1 MRGGEFLIRTEDQ
14 PVWTPEQLNEEQ
26 RLVAEMCKEFLD
38 REVFPNLDR
47 IDEQEEGLMA
57 TLLDKAGQLGMLGLT
72 IPEEYGGAGRDFNT
86 ATVMTDVIGQ
96 GHSFPVSLLAHTGIG
111 SLPILYFGTEEQKK
125 KYLPRLATGELK
137 SCYCLTEPHAGS
149 DALSIKTVAQP
160 TENGYLLNGQKIWIT
175 NSGFADLFIVFAKV
189 AGEHFTAFI
198 VEKAFG
204 GVSLGKEEKK
214 MGIKGSSTRQ
224 VYFDN
229 CPVPRENVLGE
240 VGRGHLVALN
250 VLNIGRFKLA
260 AACVGAARRA
270 FNLAVGY
277 ARERVQFGKPI
288 VEFGAIKEKIAQMVA
303 RLYGVESA
311 VYRVSDMIREA
322 EQEAKQKGNSAQ
334 AMMHA
339 TREYAV
345 EAALLKVAGSEML
358 DYVVDEAVQ
367 IYGGYGYSEEYPVAR
382 AYRDSRINRIFEGTN
397 EINRLSSVALLMRK
411 ALAGELDLLTPIQQA
426 QKELTALPATQES
439 IDFGSG
445 EGLRRAIANMKK
457 ALLLLSGA
465 LVSRYGEKLAEE
477 QEVVLRLSDMMSAIL
492 LAESAAL
499 RAKGNSATAAR
510 VHLLLAGLL
519 TYEQVRVFWRAFEE
533 VCWSAVEGDTQK
545 MLLMAGRRLLRVPEF
560 NVVEAQRQVCEAL
573 LKKGV
578 YPFGGIV

>member
-1 MRGGEFLIRTEDQ
+1 M
-14 PVWTPEQLNEEQ
+14 WTPEQLNEEQ
-26 RLVAEMCKEFLD
+26 KLVAEMCQEFLD

-47 IDEQEEGLMA
+47 IDEQEEGLMEK
-57 TLLDKAGQLGMLGLT
+57 LLDKAGQLGMLGLS

-111 SLPILYFGTEEQKK
+111 TLPILYFGTEEQKR

-137 SCYCLTEPHAGS
+137 SCYCLTEPEAGS
-149 DALSIKTVAQP
+149 DALSIKTTAQP
-160 TENGYLLNGQKIWIT
+160 TDNGYLLNGQKIWIT

-204 GVSLGKEEKK
+204 GVTLGKEEKK

-224 VYFDN
+224 VYFEN
-229 CPVPRENVLGE
+229 CLVPRDNVLGE
-240 VGRGHLVALN
+240 VGKGHLVALN

-270 FNLAVGY
+270 LNLALGY
-277 ARERVQFGKPI
+277 ARERVQFGKSI
-288 VEFGAIKEKIAQMVA
+288 IEFGAIKEKVA
-303 RLYGVESA
+303 RMAALLYGVESA

-322 EQEAKQKGNSAQ
+322 EQKAKQEGQTAQ

-367 IYGGYGYSEEYPVAR
+367 IYGGYGYSEEYPLAR

-411 ALAGELDLLTPIQQA
+411 ALKGEIDLLTPIQQA
-426 QKELTALPATQES
+426 QKELTALPVSQES
-439 IDFGSG
+439 IGLGSG
-445 EGLRRAIANMKK
+445 DGLRRAVANMKR
-457 ALLLLSGA
+457 ALLLLAGA
-465 LVSRYGEKLAEE
+465 LISKYEEKLADE
-477 QEVVLRLSDMMSAIL
+477 QELVLRLSDMMNAIL
-492 LAESAAL
+492 LSESAFL
-499 RAKGNSATAAR
+499 RARSSSQGAHSLHWRLT
-510 VHLLLAGLL
+510 GLL
-519 TYEQVRVFWRAFEE
+519 TYEQLRVFWRAFEE
-533 VCWSAVEGDTQK
+533 VCWSATEGDTQK
-545 MLLMAGRRLLRVPEF
+545 MLLLAGRRLLRFPEF
-560 NVVEAQRQVCEAL
+560 NVVEVERQVCEAL
-573 LKKGV
+573 VGRGK
-578 YPFGGIV
+578 YPFGGIA